1 MRIWLFEQPLLKDKP
16 VDFAVKQFRLRGL
29 FSSELRHLFEFGAV
43 GLLLMIAWIAQIGCG
58 LTRHASDLRVGLLAL
73 GGANVLGFF
82 AFDYLLCSRVEW
94 GAGVFMSV
102 CYLVVAAVLRNNW
115 YGE

>member
-29 FSSELRHLFEFGAV
+29 FSSELRHLFEFGAA

-73 GGANVLGFF
+73 GGADVWGFF

-102 CYLVVAAVLRNNW
+102 CYLVVAALLRNDW